1 MTTMGVETDWQSLA
15 ACTGA
20 DPDLFFPDRGELAL
34 AAKVVCAA
42 CPVREQCLAHALIFH
57 EDHGVWGGTTPTERR
72 RLRRPRARHLRLSAR

>member
-1 MTTMGVETDWQSLA
+1 MSAIHLDSDWQAQA

-34 AAKVVCAA
+34 DAKAVCAG
-42 CPVREQCLAHALIFH
+42 CPVREHCLAHALQFH

-72 RLRRPRARHLRLSAR
+72 RLRRSRARHLRVAR

>member
-1 MTTMGVETDWQSLA
+1 MSTMDVETDWQSLA

-34 AAKVVCAA
+34 AAKVVCAV
-42 CPVREQCLAHALIFH
+42 CPVREQCLAHALVFH